1 MLFVVSF
8 NVFCARYESDQLEE
22 TFLFLETEIIKLMF
36 NSICV
41 SSDSS
46 CDAAEIN
53 MARCGAAVTAVE
65 VTVSLWIVGG

>member
-22 TFLFLETEIIKLMF
+22 TFLFLETETIKLFMF
-36 NSICV
+36 NSTCV

-46 CDAAEIN
+46 CDAAEISLDP
-53 MARCGAAVTAVE
+53 CGAAAARWK
-65 VTVSLWIVGG
+65 SK